1 MLHADA
7 ERLIKFA
14 GNVQCRIGILYII
27 VRQLFTIQ
35 LLSGCERER
44 LLHGACE
51 ELRLL
56 VRIFAVT
63 QLLLQVILQEKLLR
77 KSCLC
82 THICRNRHIIF
93 CGMCICLGR
102 KLKTSLTGS
111 VAASLD
117 FRKNGLVISRIADD
131 RDRLPVLG
139 SAAEH

>member
-27 VRQLFTIQ
+27 VRQFLTIQ

-56 VRIFAVT
+56 VRIFT
-63 QLLLQVILQEKLLR
+63 ITKLLLQVIFQEKLFR

-82 THICRNRHIIF
+82 THICGNRHVIF
-93 CGMCICLGR
+93 CGVCICLGR
-102 KLKTSLTGS
+102 KFQTGLTGS

-117 FRKNGLVISRIADD
+117 FRKNSLIISRIANDCN
-131 RDRLPVLG
+131 RLPVLG